1 MQCRL
6 IKLLLGGD
14 SLMGNLLR
22 VLAQVPGLDGLVE
35 GFGGVCRWGRCQVLA
50 AGRSPLLA
58 GS

>member
-1 MQCRL
+1 
-6 IKLLLGGD
+6 
-14 SLMGNLLR
+14 MGYLLR
-22 VLAQVPGLDGLVE
+22 VLAQVHGLDGLVE